1 MTLRY
6 LSPSKILRD
15 RAWEKE
21 FGIDD
26 LQMLAYIHDDSFTV
40 IGQIQAKEITCRFYM
55 ILVAYAEDGTM
66 CAQTT
71 THDGK
76 FTTNVIANPIFS
88 CFSFILKLCNLA
100 PKLPLQNYF
109 RLPQ

>member
-6 LSPSKILRD
+6 LPPSKILRD

-40 IGQIQAKEITCRFYM
+40 IGQIQAKEIT
-55 ILVAYAEDGTM
+55 
-66 CAQTT
+66 
-71 THDGK
+71 
-76 FTTNVIANPIFS
+76 
-88 CFSFILKLCNLA
+88 
-100 PKLPLQNYF
+100 LPLLYDS
-109 RLPQ
+109 RSLCRRWHHAV